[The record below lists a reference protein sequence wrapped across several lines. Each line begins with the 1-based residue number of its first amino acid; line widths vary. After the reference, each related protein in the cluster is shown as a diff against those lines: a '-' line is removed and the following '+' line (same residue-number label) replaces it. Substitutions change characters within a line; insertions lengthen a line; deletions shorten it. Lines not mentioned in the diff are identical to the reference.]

1 MNKNSFLNPRIIMG
15 IIFIVLGTLFLLDNY
30 DLIYFELPDFIFHWQ
45 VIFIII
51 GIVLLVTAQNKTAGI
66 IILAIGLFNFYP
78 ELWPLIFVFIGLAII
93 YRRSLGS
100 KIFTKHFH
108 AKVNAGESTDEDFE
122 DISVFGG
129 GTRNYYSDNFK
140 GGRVVSIFGGSE
152 IRLTDSKLAEG
163 DNYLEITAL
172 FGGNTILVPRD
183 WNVQIDV
190 MPIFGGFSDKRL
202 KDPNMVYD
210 KSRKLIVKGIV
221 IFGGGELK
229 SF

>member
-1 MNKNSFLNPRIIMG
+1 MNKNSFLNPRIIIG
-15 IIFIVLGTLFLLDNY
+15 IIFIALGTLFLLDNY
-30 DLIYFELPDFIFHWQ
+30 NLVYFELPDFIFEWQ
-45 VIFIII
+45 MIFIII
-51 GIVLLVTAQNKTAGI
+51 GIILLITAHNKTAGVI
-66 IILAIGLFNFYP
+66 FLFIGLFNYYP
-78 ELWPLIFVFIGLAII
+78 ELWPLIFVIIGLLII
-93 YRRSLGS
+93 YRRSLGRRFF
-100 KIFTKHFH
+100 KKHIQGKFDSS
-108 AKVNAGESTDEDFE
+108 ESVEEDFE
-122 DISVFGG
+122 DISIFGG

-152 IRLTDSKLAEG
+152 IRLTDCKLAEG

-190 MPIFGGFSDKRL
+190 MPIFGGFGDKRL
-202 KDPNMVYD
+202 KDPNMVFD
-210 KSRKLIVKGIV
+210 TGRKLIIKGTV